1 MLRTSF
7 SSDKFLTKI
16 RKRRM
21 SVAFALFETQNRFLM
36 ILGSQ
41 VAIPGANKGNTV
53 RVSGA
58 YRRFIRD
65 ASAVCDVQ
73 NRWVLFLEKYIWN
86 VFRSSEVEG
95 TAHA

>member
-7 SSDKFLTKI
+7 SSDKFSTKI

-41 VAIPGANKGNTV
+41 VAIPGANMGNTV
-53 RVSGA
+53 RVSGV
-58 YRRFIRD
+58 YMRFIQG
-65 ASAVCDVQ
+65 AVREVQ
-73 NRWVLFLEKYIWN
+73 NRWVLFLAKYIWN
-86 VFRSSEVEG
+86 VFRSTEVERG
-95 TAHA
+95 KHS